1 MHFIATNSPV
11 FKDWALKTSENVPSP
26 NFLISLYSFF
36 NFKKMNFTII
46 HFIFLF
52 ILINNFLL
60 LLFIRRL

>member
-26 NFLISLYSFF
+26 NFLISLYSFY

-46 HFIFLF
+46 HFILYLF
-52 ILINNFLL
+52 
-60 LLFIRRL
+60 